1 MYLAEKVN
9 DPFQYFASHG
19 LRGLLLQPNPAKHKL
34 QGPRQWDI
42 KMGCSIA
49 CQTSIFCFK
58 YHFDMML
65 RMMEVDGHTTKM
77 GSALA
82 KLSISMQTEDY
93 RTTRP
98 SWPPKTMS
106 RLYAMLA
113 FTSHIF
119 LDQASP
125 HWVLPSELKP
135 ATTTSRL
142 LSFSSSKGQDNY
154 FPLVCNSLEIA
165 IYSRL
170 PIQ

>member
-9 DPFQYFASHG
+9 DPFQCFAWHG

-65 RMMEVDGHTTKM
+65 RMMEVDGHTQKWVLPQQNYQFLCRQKTI
-77 GSALA
+77 GPQDHLGPQNYE
-82 KLSISMQTEDY
+82 QTICY
-93 RTTRP
+93 AGFHFTYF
-98 SWPPKTMS
+98 S
-106 RLYAMLA
+106 RLGL
-113 FTSHIF
+113 
-119 LDQASP
+119 P

-142 LSFSSSKGQDNY
+142 LSFSSSKRQDNY